1 MRSRGLVVLLALVL
15 ATLATAAVFLYARGV
30 KEDAETGG
38 SLRTVIVSKVDIPA
52 NSDLNALVSD
62 GQFVETQVRADNFV
76 EDAVTQVS
84 ELRGRRNSV
93 FILAGEQIPLSRIQG
108 GKVEG
113 GILGIPEG
121 HQALTVSLD
130 APRAIGAA
138 LAGGDNVTIL
148 ATFTEVVVKEK
159 GPKAESVPVT
169 APRAAQTESAT
180 VVLVPT
186 VQVLRVFVPQTSGS
200 SVSGGGEEAD
210 VTGDIGVTLALLPE
224 EAQRFVLALEQ
235 GSVYLSLLPP
245 DAEGVQLDPIT
256 IGGIINPPKTKASR

>member
-1 MRSRGLVVLLALVL
+1 MRSRGLVVMLAFVL
-15 ATLATAAVFLYARGV
+15 ATLATAAVFLYTRGV

-38 SLRTVIVSKVDIPA
+38 SLKTVIVSQVDIPA
-52 NSDLNALVSD
+52 NTDLNTLVSD
-62 GQFVETQVRADNFV
+62 GQFVETQVRADNLV
-76 EDAVTQVS
+76 TDAVTQIS
-84 ELRGRRNSV
+84 ELRGRRNNV

-113 GILGIPEG
+113 GVLGIPEG
-121 HQALTVSLD
+121 HQALTVSLA
-130 APRAIGAA
+130 APRALGAA
-138 LAGGDNVTIL
+138 LAGGDNVTVL
-148 ATFTEVVVKEK
+148 ATFTEVAVKEK
-159 GPKAESVPVT
+159 GDEAETTSTV
-169 APRAAQTESAT
+169 RAGTESAT

-186 VQVLRVFVPQTSGS
+186 VRVLRVFVPQTSG
-200 SVSGGGEEAD
+200 GGVTGGDEQAD

-256 IGGIINPPKTKASR
+256 VNGIINPPKAKANR